1 MDPVIRSAQ
10 FRVYLPV
17 ERLGR
22 FDPHRREGRA
32 VVQVDDEFVWEEPT
46 RDDAYT
52 ATWSGGT
59 YVCPRYPRLR
69 MLEGV
74 LAFRSAHPASALM
87 SELAVRN
94 AAQELAQIR
103 SDAPTARS
111 YILTAPWHVPLRW
124 FTAFDPA
131 ERELYETAAG
141 TSIRYRTSTSDAI
154 TRIERAIE
162 ILDEAGFDAS
172 IVDEVQNLHR
182 WVKEFAGDGMIEL
195 DYHTVAGLFPDA
207 ELAFD
212 ESAAEVA
219 RSLSALDRLD
229 YDEANE
235 AYAEVATRWAAAQAL
250 VYVN

>member
-1 MDPVIRSAQ
+1 
-10 FRVYLPV
+10 
-17 ERLGR
+17 
-22 FDPHRREGRA
+22 
-32 VVQVDDEFVWEEPT
+32 
-46 RDDAYT
+46 
-52 ATWSGGT
+52 
-59 YVCPRYPRLR
+59 

-162 ILDEAGFDAS
+162 ILDEAGFDSS